1 MVDLVC
7 RGISIVSAMVEDLMQ
22 YKDIVER
29 ALKGV
34 VREALE
40 YVAVG
45 GLPGEHHF
53 YVSYLTGD
61 PGVEIPSYLRERYPD
76 EITIVIQ
83 HQFWDLE
90 VTNEQFAVTLSFS
103 GKSERLVVPFS
114 TLTGFADPS
123 VEFGLQFRTDE
134 GQLPVGDNAPTT
146 AAVSEVQDDGPDD
159 GTAEVVVLDSFR
171 KK

>member
-1 MVDLVC
+1 M
-7 RGISIVSAMVEDLMQ
+7 AEDLMQ

-53 YVSYLTGD
+53 YISYLTND

-90 VTNEQFAVTLSFS
+90 VSNEQFAVTLSFS

-114 TLTGFADPS
+114 ALTGFADPS
-123 VEFGLQFRTDE
+123 VEFRLQFRSEE
-134 GQLPVGDNAPTT
+134 GLLPVGDNAPATT
-146 AAVSEVQDDGPDD
+146 NVSEVQDDGPEDA
-159 GTAEVVVLDSFR
+159 TAEVVVLDSFR